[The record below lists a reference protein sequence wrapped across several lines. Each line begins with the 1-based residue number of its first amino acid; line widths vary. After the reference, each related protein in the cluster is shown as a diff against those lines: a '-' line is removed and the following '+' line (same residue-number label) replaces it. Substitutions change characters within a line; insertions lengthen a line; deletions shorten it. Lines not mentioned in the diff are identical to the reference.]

1 MASRSSRR
9 KSASRSSP
17 ELLDKLLAD
26 GTQSRPS
33 GELRAAADDL
43 VERGIIALD
52 ERQYVRCANAED
64 IEDFRYVKNRN
75 CRGRLYLE
83 DGLDLY
89 GDDYKCPDCDRRI
102 LPGKKKHYEEWR
114 VRLLPNGVKA
124 FVESALKEAG
134 LTWKEVEAWA
144 FRIDICETEVWL
156 CVADF
161 CDASSQYMTREWAV
175 ANKNKALWL
184 VVHPRGKTERFLQED
199 WIPVV
204 SLSELLT
211 GNASLN
217 SLLQARAACNPVVN
231 LGNPSLPIYTK
242 GRRHPAT
249 FETEMPP
256 NPDRLFVV
264 QVGDREVFVN
274 GYRVVARQSST
285 AFAIF
290 NILHKRFLARFAD
303 DANDE
308 DATAIP
314 AKDLCSLLYDA
325 TGGEPASEESL
336 GKAIGRIRQN
346 IEKAIKKNTGM
357 PIDECDVIETVRWKG
372 IGEGE
377 YGYRLNPVSVAI
389 RPFVPTKPET

>member
-1 MASRSSRR
+1 MVSRSSRR
-9 KSASRSSP
+9 KNASKSSP

-33 GELRAAADDL
+33 AELRVAADDL

-64 IEDFRYVKNRN
+64 TEDFRYVKNRN
-75 CRGRLYLE
+75 CRGRVYLE

-89 GDDYKCPDCDRRI
+89 GDDYKCPDCDRPI
-102 LPGKKKHYEEWR
+102 YPGKKKQYDEWR

-134 LTWKEVEAWA
+134 LTWKEKAPWG
-144 FRIDICETEVWL
+144 FRVDVGDEEVWL
-156 CVADF
+156 CIVDF
-161 CDASSQYMTREWAV
+161 CESCQHMTREWAV
-175 ANKNKALWL
+175 ANQNKALWL

-199 WIPVV
+199 WLPVV

-211 GNASLN
+211 GGASLN
-217 SLLQARAACNPVVN
+217 SLLQARAACNPATN

-256 NPDRLFVV
+256 NPDRLFIV

-274 GYRVVARQSST
+274 SHRVIARQSST

-290 NILHKRFLARFAD
+290 NILHKRFLARFAE

-314 AKDLCSLLYDA
+314 AKELCSLLYDD

>member
-1 MASRSSRR
+1 MASPSSRR
-9 KSASRSSP
+9 KSASKSSP

-33 GELRAAADDL
+33 AELRAAADDL
-43 VERGIIALD
+43 VKRGIIALD

-64 IEDFRYVKNRN
+64 TEDFRYVRNRN
-75 CRGRLYLE
+75 CRGRVYLE

-89 GDDYKCPDCDRRI
+89 GDDYKCPDCDRTI
-102 LPGKKKHYEEWR
+102 YPGKKKRYEEWR

-124 FVESALKEAG
+124 FVESALKDAG
-134 LTWKEVEAWA
+134 LTWTEKAPWVLRVDVGEE
-144 FRIDICETEVWL
+144 EVWL
-156 CVADF
+156 CIVDF
-161 CDASSQYMTREWAV
+161 CESCQHMTREWAV
-175 ANKNKALWL
+175 ANHNKALWL

-217 SLLQARAACNPVVN
+217 SLLQARAACNPVTN

-264 QVGDREVFVN
+264 RVGDREVFVN
-274 GYRVVARQSST
+274 SYRVVARQSST

-346 IEKAIKKNTGM
+346 IEKVIKKNTGM

>member
-1 MASRSSRR
+1 MASPSSRR
-9 KSASRSSP
+9 KSVSKSSP
-17 ELLDKLLAD
+17 ELLDKLLVD
-26 GTQSRPS
+26 GAQSMPS
-33 GELRAAADDL
+33 AELRAAADDL
-43 VERGIIALD
+43 VKRGIITLE
-52 ERQYVRCANAED
+52 ERQYVRCANPED
-64 IEDFRYVKNRN
+64 IDDFRYAKNRN
-75 CRGRLYLE
+75 CRGRIYIE

-89 GDDYKCPDCDRRI
+89 GDDYKCPDCDRPI
-102 LPGKKKHYEEWR
+102 FPSKKKRYDEWR
-114 VRLLPNGVKA
+114 VRLLPNGIKA
-124 FVESALKEAG
+124 FVETVLKDAG
-134 LTWKEVEAWA
+134 LTWKEKAPWVFRVEVG
-144 FRIDICETEVWL
+144 DEEVWL
-156 CVADF
+156 CIVDF
-161 CDASSQYMTREWAV
+161 CESCQHMTREWAV
-175 ANKNKALWL
+175 ANHNKALWL
-184 VVHPRGKTERFLQED
+184 VVHPRGKAERFLQED

-211 GNASLN
+211 GSSSLN

-264 QVGDREVFVN
+264 RVGDREVFVN

-314 AKDLCSLLYDA
+314 AKELCSLLYDD

-336 GKAIGRIRQN
+336 GTAIRRIRQN
-346 IEKAIKKNTGM
+346 IEKAIKKSTGM